1 MFKPV
6 EWDPKRPLKTSR
18 YLSTFAHMGEVY
30 LYHDLYGYILKMSPD
45 ILAFLQG
52 FTTPM
57 LSEEVC
63 QDFSNA
69 FGDQAPEGF
78 IGTFAQFG
86 CLVHE
91 GADELDE
98 IWDKVPV
105 HAAWNVWE
113 ERDGCVVIY
122 TAWGERPLRTHTL
135 SAEESEVWRRFDGET
150 PLFVIA
156 EEHPRE
162 RIAQLIERLVHH
174 DIQALKL
181 SHTRLSF
188 YEGRQH
194 MAPPYLTSTMPYA
207 SYDPLSDP
215 EPRPFE
221 ERVSPEGYY
230 EHDIQD
236 ADAQFDHQETTLS
249 HLFRDPHPA
258 LGGRTYGQALVEGI
272 RASNKLPHGQVLRV
286 LEIGGG
292 LGYVA
297 RALIETLEG
306 MGREVDYHI
315 LELSPALA
323 RAQKERTAGHAVN
336 ISMGNVLTAE
346 WPAETFDIIVAN
358 EMIGD
363 LPSAKL
369 THEEVGLNRDDLV
382 GEAYQDFLKT
392 CGPGGEIAARYTLG
406 LGDAPDPFYLNVGA
420 MELVAKISQRLAPG
434 GVAFLSEF
442 GDMSRWPILSS
453 HLDHPELSIHFGH
466 LSAVARAEGLEDEFV
481 FVMDLIDMER
491 DLEGL
496 RTTRSYFR
504 ALKGMLASRG
514 VTLEKRAYTREMFE
528 TLVSGFADEAYGD
541 ISFDTIEDRLMGL
554 VPHEFKALILTQP
567 DKAKGPA

>member
-6 EWDPKRPLKTSR
+6 EWDPSRPLKTSAH
-18 YLSTFAHMGEVY
+18 LSTFAHMGEVY

-52 FTTPM
+52 FENPI
-57 LSEEVC
+57 LAEPVC
-63 QDFSNA
+63 RDFSNA

-91 GADELDE
+91 GDDELDG

-113 ERDGCVVIY
+113 EREGSLTLY
-122 TAWGERPLRTHTL
+122 TAWGERPLRRHVLT
-135 SAEESEVWRRFDGET
+135 EEEHAIWRRFDGET

-156 EEHPRE
+156 DEFPRE
-162 RIAQLIERLVHH
+162 RIASLITRLVHH
-174 DIQALKL
+174 DVQALKL
-181 SHTRLSF
+181 SHARLSF

-207 SYDPLSDP
+207 AYDPRVDP
-215 EPRPFE
+215 EPVPFD

-230 EHDIQD
+230 ECAIAD

-249 HLFRDPHPA
+249 HLFRKPHPA
-258 LGGRTYGQALVEGI
+258 LGGRTFGKALIDGLK
-272 RASNKLPHGQVLRV
+272 RTGKLPAKESLVV

-292 LGYVA
+292 LGYFA
-297 RALIETLEG
+297 RAVVEALQE
-306 MGREVDYHI
+306 MGRQVDYHI

-323 RAQKERTAGHAVN
+323 SAQRAQTAGLPVDVHP
-336 ISMGNVLTAE
+336 GNVLTTT
-346 WPAETFDIIVAN
+346 WPAEQFDIILAN

-363 LPSAKL
+363 LPSVRL
-369 THEEVGLNRDDLV
+369 THEGVGLNREDLV
-382 GEAYQDFLKT
+382 GEAYQDFLSQ
-392 CGPGGEIAARYTLG
+392 CGVGGAIAARYTLG

-420 MELVAKISQRLAPG
+420 MELVAKISTSLAPG
-434 GVAFLSEF
+434 GVAYLSEF
-442 GDMSRWPILSS
+442 GDMSRWPVLST

-466 LSAVARAEGLEDEFV
+466 LAAVSRAEGLEDEFV

-491 DLEGL
+491 EVEGL

-504 ALKGMLASRG
+504 ALKGLFESHNCA
-514 VTLEKRAYTREMFE
+514 LEKVGYTREMFE
-528 TLVSGFADEAYGD
+528 ALRAQLGESRIGD
-541 ISFDTIEDRLMGL
+541 VTYDRIEDRLMGL
-554 VPHEFKALILTQP
+554 VPHEFKALLLTQ
-567 DKAKGPA
+567 ASA